1 MHVDPCPLLA
11 RLLGVLSKPA
21 VADRNR
27 RFSEVMPPTAGS
39 ERLG

>member
-1 MHVDPCPLLA
+1 MPVDPCTLWA

-27 RFSEVMPPTAGS
+27 RFSEVMPPNAGG